1 MRLTHEDNHPTNSM
15 IKKLFTMGKFYHGE
29 IFDDLINEEVR
40 FQNCQP
46 MLIREL
52 CCCINP
58 LQDVRPKSVNLIDS
72 LIAIAIAI
80 NNTV

>member
-1 MRLTHEDNHPTNSM
+1 MRVTHEDNHLTNSM
-15 IKKLFTMGKFYHGE
+15 IKKLTTMGKFYRGE

-52 CCCINP
+52 CCCVYS
-58 LQDVRPKSVNLIDS
+58 LQDVRSKIVNLIDS